1 MVFGKL
7 WILRGFNMDIDR
19 INSELTK
26 RFKALFTAGLK
37 GNQTT
42 IKGRRG
48 PRLRGEE
55 DHD

>member
-7 WILRGFNMDIDR
+7 WILRGLFMDIDR
-19 INSELTK
+19 VNSELTK

-42 IKGRRG
+42 IKGRSG
-48 PRLRGEE
+48 PRLRGE
-55 DHD
+55 

>member
-26 RFKALFTAGLK
+26 RFEALFTAG
-37 GNQTT
+37 
-42 IKGRRG
+42 
-48 PRLRGEE
+48 
-55 DHD
+55 